1 MRLTLPEELNTI
13 TWYGRGPHENYS
25 DRNFSAHVGLYSSSI
40 DSLYFPYIRPQEN
53 GYHTDTRWFQVTDQS
68 GNGLKFTGLPSVS
81 FSALPNPLEDFQGE
95 NVAFK
100 ENRHTIDVQER
111 DGVFIHI
118 DKAQR
123 GLGGDDSWG
132 AQPHKQY
139 QLNDSSYEYGF
150 TISLIAE

>member
-1 MRLTLPEELNTI
+1 
-13 TWYGRGPHENYS
+13 
-25 DRNFSAHVGLYSSSI
+25 
-40 DSLYFPYIRPQEN
+40 
-53 GYHTDTRWFQVTDQS
+53 
-68 GNGLKFTGLPSVS
+68 
-81 FSALPNPLEDFQGE
+81 LPNPLEDFQGE